1 MAILRPEGTGHK
13 YSRPLSPPQ
22 ADPPPTPRFMALVGW
37 TGPLL
42 TEKKRVIFSL
52 PPPTLPPSD
61 DSENVRAC
69 ARKRGRIF
77 LQLLSRRAHLFSSF
91 FQTAIRRPA
100 GGAEIGKKRRV
111 FLRTSLPP
119 AQTSFLLANFVY
131 PCCFLSLGGGGGSG
145 LESRFLKPSCPV
157 QCPVLQVPLQRSQRK
172 KTFFVC
178 PRSKQDRH
186 FVTMRYQ
193 VCVAVL
199 VAVVGLTIGD
209 KSGKSFSP
217 MYKKT
222 TLLGVSF
229 QLPKTQLT
237 KVRAKSS
244 TTQMYIFVIGEM
256 GVPFRNIPF
265 GSFLLVRTK

>member
-61 DSENVRAC
+61 DSENVRAR

-77 LQLLSRRAHLFSSF
+77 LQLPDPLEAGPPLFF
-91 FQTAIRRPA
+91 LFQTAIRRPA

-111 FLRTSLPP
+111 FLRTSVPP

-131 PCCFLSLGGGGGSG
+131 PCCFLAFLGGGGGSG

-172 KTFFVC
+172 KKPF
-178 PRSKQDRH
+178 
-186 FVTMRYQ
+186 
-193 VCVAVL
+193 
-199 VAVVGLTIGD
+199 
-209 KSGKSFSP
+209 SFALAQNRI
-217 MYKKT
+217 T
-222 TLLGVSF
+222 TLS
-229 QLPKTQLT
+229 P
-237 KVRAKSS
+237 
-244 TTQMYIFVIGEM
+244 
-256 GVPFRNIPF
+256 
-265 GSFLLVRTK
+265 